1 MNLNKNLK
9 YILVAILAL
18 STTGCE
24 KYLDTVPDMRSELNS
39 VEKVAELL
47 TSAYPK
53 GEYITFTE
61 PASDSSEDKGPNEGT
76 EDPTNTD
83 PYMWQEVRDRAQG
96 STDFYWNACYT
107 AIAAANEALSYIDKN
122 MNDPKVH
129 PYRGEALVARAYAH
143 FMLVTLYATAYE
155 INGANSAPGVP
166 YVTAPE
172 TVVFEKYN
180 RGTVKAVYEQIEKD
194 LEEGLPL
201 IKNTAYKVQKYHFNI
216 AAANAFAT
224 RFYLFKGDY
233 NKVVKHA
240 GNVFTGE
247 IVETSLRPWSTE
259 YFSLTPQD
267 LRARFTQTTEK
278 SNLLLIE
285 TVSWWAR
292 RGSPRF
298 GFGQKLAD
306 ELFNRSNATGR
317 VWAHKLY
324 SFGGAPHYTMAK
336 WKEHFS
342 LTSVNSTSGIGYTI
356 LPAFTTDEALL
367 NRAEAYVNLQ
377 NTELALKDLNSFIS
391 TRIVNFNPV
400 TDALTL
406 DKLKG
411 YYRSTDEKEV
421 LIKGILDFKKMEFIT
436 EGMRWFDVLRHK
448 ITVKHNILDINGKE
462 KIVELAPGDPRRLF
476 QLPKEVVLSGVA
488 QNPR

>member
-1 MNLNKNLK
+1 MNLNKNIK
-9 YILVAILAL
+9 YLLLATFAL
-18 STTGCE
+18 SATGCE

-53 GEYITFTE
+53 AEYISFTE
-61 PASDSSEDKGPNEGT
+61 PASDNAEDKGPGEGT

-83 PYMWQEVRDRAQG
+83 PYLWQEVKDRAQG

-122 MNDPKVH
+122 MQDPQIR
-129 PYRGEALVARAYAH
+129 PYKGEALLARAYAH
-143 FMLVTLYATAYE
+143 FMLVTLYATAYD
-155 INGANSAPGVP
+155 INGANDAPGVP

-180 RGTVKAVYEQIEKD
+180 RGTVKSVYEQIQKD

-233 NKVVKHA
+233 NKVISHA
-240 GNVFTGE
+240 DNVFTGE
-247 IVETSLRPWSTE
+247 LVENSLRPWSTD
-259 YFSLTPQD
+259 YFALTPQD
-267 LRARFTQTTEK
+267 LRARFSQTGEK

-292 RGSPRF
+292 RGSQRY

-306 ELFNRSNATGR
+306 EIFNRSNATGR
-317 VWAHKLY
+317 VWGHKLY
-324 SFGGAPHYTMAK
+324 TFGGAPQYTLAK

-342 LTSVNSTSGIGYTI
+342 LTSVNSSSGIGYTI
-356 LPAFTTDEALL
+356 LPAFTADEALL
-367 NRAEAYVNLQ
+367 NRAEAYVSLGNH
-377 NTELALKDLNSFIS
+377 ELALKDLNSFIS
-391 TRIVNFNPV
+391 TRILNYNPV
-400 TDALTL
+400 SDALTI
-406 DKLKG
+406 DKMKG
-411 YYRSTDEKEV
+411 FYRSTNDKEV
-421 LIKGILDFKKMEFIT
+421 LIKTILDFKKMEFIT
-436 EGMRWFDVLRHK
+436 EGMRWFDILRHK
-448 ITVKHNILDINGKE
+448 LTVKHNILDINGKE
-462 KIVELAPGDPRRLF
+462 KVIELAPGDPRRLF